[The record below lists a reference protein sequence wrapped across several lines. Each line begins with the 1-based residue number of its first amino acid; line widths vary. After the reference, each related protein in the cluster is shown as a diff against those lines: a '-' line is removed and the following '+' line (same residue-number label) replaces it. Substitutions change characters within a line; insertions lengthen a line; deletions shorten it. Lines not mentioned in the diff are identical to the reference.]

1 MGTQTIG
8 GSLFREDLPQNIV
21 RVPIVTQPKCNDV
34 TADLMLEFV
43 QAFEASALLFSRWMK
58 SELTAMNCKVAGNK
72 GEKDLLVGVSQGQV
86 PIS

>member
-1 MGTQTIG
+1 
-8 GSLFREDLPQNIV
+8 
-21 RVPIVTQPKCNDV
+21 
-34 TADLMLEFV
+34 MLEFV